1 MVATSADVA
10 TWDIAGQSP
19 VAVIGLPAGT
29 SSASKAASTAA
40 FVGAVLKSAAVATSA
55 VLQYDSESVV
65 SLSLKLVESMG
76 MQVSELA
83 SPGMPRPLA
92 LVAVTVKVSV

>member
-1 MVATSADVA
+1 
-10 TWDIAGQSP
+10 
-19 VAVIGLPAGT
+19 
-29 SSASKAASTAA
+29 
-40 FVGAVLKSAAVATSA
+40 
-55 VLQYDSESVV
+55 V

-92 LVAVTVKVSV
+92 LVAVTVKVSVAACDNPVRVAW